1 MVFFASI
8 LTKLYVPPIS
18 WEMYCCWWQSKT
30 KEKSKILLS
39 GYLYC
44 ELLLRY
50 FSQRHGTSWIFRIDE
65 IHHLFYCYIFPYFEM
80 VFLRCDMESD
90 IFGWIDLVSYYQGRR
105 IKAGF
110 RDKKCQTKTQNFV
123 FIKTLIVWKEK
134 LKSFYGVSWECFAL
148 ELFKN
153 KA

>member
-1 MVFFASI
+1 
-8 LTKLYVPPIS
+8 
-18 WEMYCCWWQSKT
+18 
-30 KEKSKILLS
+30 
-39 GYLYC
+39 
-44 ELLLRY
+44 
-50 FSQRHGTSWIFRIDE
+50 
-65 IHHLFYCYIFPYFEM
+65 M

-148 ELFKN
+148 ELSKIKPN
-153 KA
+153 KTFIRISRFPPTLKCCKLYCNWVFRCDSISRMWVWEWFSLWSLSQTMDTFLIKID

>member
-1 MVFFASI
+1 MQAYQQNCMCPPLVEKCIVDDNLKLQKSQKFSSVAIYIVNFCWDISVKDMEQVEFLGSMKFITYFIVTYFLI
-8 LTKLYVPPIS
+8 LK
-18 WEMYCCWWQSKT
+18 W
-30 KEKSKILLS
+30 
-39 GYLYC
+39 
-44 ELLLRY
+44 
-50 FSQRHGTSWIFRIDE
+50 F
-65 IHHLFYCYIFPYFEM
+65 
-80 VFLRCDMESD
+80 FLRCDMESD

-134 LKSFYGVSWECFAL
+134 LKSFYGVSWECFAR